1 MNNAHTVI
9 ECTTVEEADR
19 ALYLGHSVRCSEELA
34 LQLGIEVD
42 PDIPQAWTQEELE
55 ESVERPYGDEEP
67 PPPGSEYEEILRIS
81 GTARKRGL
89 LAGEKLLPEHHDP
102 SIPMEPGPAVPLR
115 SAAAGA
121 RPETGPPNPRSLAT
135 AAAARR

>member
-1 MNNAHTVI
+1 MKYRRTIV

-19 ALYLGHSVRCSEELA
+19 ALHLGHSVRCSEELA
-34 LQLGIEVD
+34 RQFGAVVD
-42 PDIPQAWTQEELE
+42 PDEPQPWTQEELDA
-55 ESVERPYGDEEP
+55 SLDRPYGDEEP
-67 PPPGSEYEEILRIS
+67 PPPGSEDEEILRIA

-115 SAAAGA
+115 SEASGA
-121 RPETGPPNPRSLAT
+121 SPEICPPDPSSLST
-135 AAAARR
+135 APPAKR